1 MNNEIDIE
9 VFRNAVI
16 EQRSLYCMSRRVLA
30 DRCGVS
36 EATIKRLEV
45 DGNVTLKT
53 YLRIS
58 KELCISINIYYDG
71 LQ

>member
-1 MNNEIDIE
+1 MNNGYDIE

-16 EQRSLYCMSRRVLA
+16 EQRSLFCMSRRQLA
-30 DRCGVS
+30 DKCGVS
-36 EATIKRLEV
+36 EATIKRIEI